1 MALIAVA
8 AGSRDGVVADASV
21 APDDGG
27 AVGSA
32 DDCDEELAHAPR
44 NATESAA
51 SGHAIANGRRV
62 RPTLRVRPSIDGD
75 GTRAAD
81 GMDRGC

>member
-1 MALIAVA
+1 LIAVA
-8 AGSRDGVVADASV
+8 GGTRDGVVADASL

-27 AVGSA
+27 AVGSTDA
-32 DDCDEELAHAPR
+32 CDEEFPHAPR

-51 SGHAIANGRRV
+51 TGHAIANGRRV
-62 RPTLRVRPSIDGD
+62 RPTPRVRSFIDGE